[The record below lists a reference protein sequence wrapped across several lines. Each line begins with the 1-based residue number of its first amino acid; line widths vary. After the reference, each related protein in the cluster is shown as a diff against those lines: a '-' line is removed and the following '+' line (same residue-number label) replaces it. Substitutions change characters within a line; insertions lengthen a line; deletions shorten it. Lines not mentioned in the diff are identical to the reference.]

1 MWGSIEKVRNIC
13 GITKEQINDI
23 VIHDMLEQTDRKV
36 RDRVYIFRRLTMHAD
51 KIGTNKIRFDIN
63 KIGDGN
69 RDTSINS
76 TDISIYRKNNGVY
89 ELFPI
94 QKLDVLSNEITFQT
108 DIGENYEMIVEY
120 FEDNFHFSIDTLSD
134 ASSLFAAAMCMR
146 SLPLTSQTN
155 NDAKE
160 YERRAKE
167 IITRSSAS
175 FV

>member
-23 VIHDMLEQTDRKV
+23 VIYDILEQTDRKV

-51 KIGTNKIRFDIN
+51 KIATNKIRFDVN

-69 RDTSINS
+69 MDTSIDD
-76 TDISIYRKNNGVY
+76 TDIFIYRMNEGVY

-94 QKLDVLSNEITFQT
+94 EKLDIISNEITFQT
-108 DIGENYEMIVEY
+108 DIGENYEMIAEY

-146 SLPLTSQTN
+146 SLPLVEEDN
-155 NDAKE
+155 NAKE

-175 FV
+175 FI

>member
-23 VIHDMLEQTDRKV
+23 VIHDMLEQTDRNV
-36 RDRVYIFRRLTMHAD
+36 RDRVYIFRRLTMLMN
-51 KIGTNKIRFDIN
+51 KIATNKIIFDCD

-69 RDTSINS
+69 RDTSIDT
-76 TDISIYRKNNGVY
+76 TDISIYRRNNGVY

-94 QKLDVLSNEITFQT
+94 QKLDLLSNEITFQT

-134 ASSLFAAAMCMR
+134 ASSLLAAAMCMR

-167 IITRSSAS
+167 IITKSSAS
-175 FV
+175 FI

>member
-23 VIHDMLEQTDRKV
+23 VIYDILEQTDRKV
-36 RDRVYIFRRLTMHAD
+36 RDRVYTFRRLTMHAD
-51 KIGTNKIRFDIN
+51 KIDTNKIRFDVN

-69 RDTSINS
+69 MDTSIDD
-76 TDISIYRKNNGVY
+76 TDIFIYRMNEGVY

-94 QKLDVLSNEITFQT
+94 EKLDILSNEITFQT
-108 DIGENYEMIVEY
+108 DIGENYEMIAEY

-146 SLPLTSQTN
+146 SLPLVEEDN
-155 NDAKE
+155 NAKE

-175 FV
+175 FI

>member
-1 MWGSIEKVRNIC
+1 M
-13 GITKEQINDI
+13 QI
-23 VIHDMLEQTDRKV
+23 
-36 RDRVYIFRRLTMHAD
+36 D
-51 KIGTNKIRFDIN
+51 KIGTNKIRFDVN

-69 RDTSINS
+69 RDTSIDD
-76 TDISIYRKNNGVY
+76 TDISIYRRNNGVY

-146 SLPLTSQTN
+146 SLPLTENDN
-155 NDAKE
+155 NAKE
-160 YERRAKE
+160 YERRGKQL
-167 IITRSSAS
+167 ITRSSAS

>member
-13 GITKEQINDI
+13 GITKEQINDV
-23 VIHDMLEQTDRKV
+23 VIHDILEQTDRKV
-36 RDRVYIFRRLTMHAD
+36 RDRVYIFRRLTMQM
-51 KIGTNKIRFDIN
+51 NKIAANKIIFDCD

-69 RDTSINS
+69 MDTSIDT

-155 NDAKE
+155 NNAKE

>member
-23 VIHDMLEQTDRKV
+23 VIHDILEQTDRKV
-36 RDRVYIFRRLTMHAD
+36 RDKVYIFRRLTMQMN
-51 KIGTNKIRFDIN
+51 KIGTNKIRFDVN

-69 RDTSINS
+69 RDTSIDY
-76 TDISIYRKNNGVY
+76 TDISIYHKNNGVY

-94 QKLDVLSNEITFQT
+94 EKLDILSDIITFQT

-134 ASSLFAAAMCMR
+134 ASSLFAAAICMR
-146 SLPLTSQTN
+146 SLLLTGTDN
-155 NDAKE
+155 NAKE

-167 IITRSSAS
+167 IITRSFAS

>member
-13 GITKEQINDI
+13 GITKEQINDV
-23 VIHDMLEQTDRKV
+23 VIHDILEQTDRKV
-36 RDRVYIFRRLTMHAD
+36 RDRVYIFRRLTMQID

-69 RDTSINS
+69 RDTSIDY

-146 SLPLTSQTN
+146 SLPLTENDN
-155 NDAKE
+155 NAKE
-160 YERRAKE
+160 YERRGKQL
-167 IITRSSAS
+167 ITRSSAS

>member
-13 GITKEQINDI
+13 GITKEQINDV
-23 VIHDMLEQTDRKV
+23 VIHDILEQTDRKV
-36 RDRVYIFRRLTMHAD
+36 RDRVYIFRRLTMQMN

-69 RDTSINS
+69 RDTSIDD

-94 QKLDVLSNEITFQT
+94 QKLDILSNEITFQT

-146 SLPLTSQTN
+146 SLPLVEEDN
-155 NDAKE
+155 KAKE

-175 FV
+175 FVV

>member
-94 QKLDVLSNEITFQT
+94 QKLDMLSNEITFQT
-108 DIGENYEMIVEY
+108 DIGENYDMIVEY

-134 ASSLFAAAMCMR
+134 ASSLLAAAMCMR
-146 SLPLTSQTN
+146 SLPLVEEDN
-155 NDAKE
+155 KAKE

>member
-13 GITKEQINDI
+13 GITKEQINDT
-23 VIHDMLEQTDRKV
+23 VIHDMLKQTDRKV
-36 RDRVYIFRRLTMHAD
+36 RDRVYIFRRLTMQID
-51 KIGTNKIRFDIN
+51 KIDTNKIRFDVN

-69 RDTSINS
+69 MDTSTND
-76 TDISIYRKNNGVY
+76 TDICIYRKNNGVY

-94 QKLDVLSNEITFQT
+94 QKIDVLSNEITFQT
-108 DIGENYEMIVEY
+108 DIGEKYEMIVEY

-146 SLPLTSQTN
+146 SLPLTEKDN
-155 NDAKE
+155 NAKE

>member
-1 MWGSIEKVRNIC
+1 MWGSIEKVRNIS

-23 VIHDMLEQTDRKV
+23 VIYDILEQTDRKV
-36 RDRVYIFRRLTMHAD
+36 RDKVYTFRRLTMHAD
-51 KIGTNKIRFDIN
+51 KIGTNKIRFDVN

-69 RDTSINS
+69 MDTSIDD
-76 TDISIYRKNNGVY
+76 TDIFIYRMNEGVY

-94 QKLDVLSNEITFQT
+94 EKLDILSNEITFQT
-108 DIGENYEMIVEY
+108 DIGENYEMIAEY

-146 SLPLTSQTN
+146 SLPLVEEDN
-155 NDAKE
+155 NAKE

-175 FV
+175 FI

>member
-23 VIHDMLEQTDRKV
+23 VIHDILEQTDRKV
-36 RDRVYIFRRLTMHAD
+36 RNKVYIFRRLTMQM
-51 KIGTNKIRFDIN
+51 NKIAANKIMFDCN

-69 RDTSINS
+69 MDTSINS
-76 TDISIYRKNNGVY
+76 TDISIYRKNEGVY

-94 QKLDVLSNEITFQT
+94 QKLDILSNEITFQT
-108 DIGENYEMIVEY
+108 DIGENYDMIVEY

-146 SLPLTSQTN
+146 SLPLTSQTDN
-155 NDAKE
+155 NAKE
-160 YERRAKE
+160 YERKAKE
-167 IITRSSAS
+167 IITKSSAS
-175 FV
+175 FI

>member
-36 RDRVYIFRRLTMHAD
+36 RDRVYIFRRLTMQID
-51 KIGTNKIRFDIN
+51 KIATNKIRFDIN
-63 KIGDGN
+63 KIGDAN
-69 RDTSINS
+69 MDTSIDY
-76 TDISIYRKNNGVY
+76 TDISIYRMNNGVY

-120 FEDNFHFSIDTLSD
+120 FEDNFHFSIDTISD

-146 SLPLTSQTN
+146 SLPLLTGTDN
-155 NDAKE
+155 NAKE

-167 IITRSSAS
+167 IITKSSAS

>member
-23 VIHDMLEQTDRKV
+23 VIHDILEQTDRKV
-36 RDRVYIFRRLTMHAD
+36 RDRVYIFKRLTMQIN

-69 RDTSINS
+69 RDTSIDD
-76 TDISIYRKNNGVY
+76 TDISIYRRNNGVY

-94 QKLDVLSNEITFQT
+94 QKLDILSNEITFQT

-155 NDAKE
+155 NNAKE

>member
-1 MWGSIEKVRNIC
+1 
-13 GITKEQINDI
+13 
-23 VIHDMLEQTDRKV
+23 V

-69 RDTSINS
+69 RDTSIDY
-76 TDISIYRKNNGVY
+76 TDISIYRRNEGVY

-94 QKLDVLSNEITFQT
+94 QKLDILSNEITFQT
-108 DIGENYEMIVEY
+108 DIGENYDMIVEY

-155 NDAKE
+155 NNVKE

-167 IITRSSAS
+167 IITKSSAS

>member
-1 MWGSIEKVRNIC
+1 MY
-13 GITKEQINDI
+13 
-23 VIHDMLEQTDRKV
+23 M
-36 RDRVYIFRRLTMHAD
+36 D
-51 KIGTNKIRFDIN
+51 KIGTNKIRFDVN

-69 RDTSINS
+69 MDTSIDY
-76 TDISIYRKNNGVY
+76 TDISINRRNNGVY

-94 QKLDVLSNEITFQT
+94 QKLDILSNEITFQT

-146 SLPLTSQTN
+146 SLPLLTGTDN
-155 NDAKE
+155 NAKE

>member
-23 VIHDMLEQTDRKV
+23 VIYDILEQTDRKV
-36 RDRVYIFRRLTMHAD
+36 RDMVYTFRRLTMHAD
-51 KIGTNKIRFDIN
+51 KIATNKIRFDVN

-69 RDTSINS
+69 MDTSIDD
-76 TDISIYRKNNGVY
+76 TDIFIYRMNEGVY

-94 QKLDVLSNEITFQT
+94 EKLDIISNEITFQT
-108 DIGENYEMIVEY
+108 DIGENYEMIAEY

-146 SLPLTSQTN
+146 SLPLVEEDN
-155 NDAKE
+155 NAKE

-175 FV
+175 FI

>member
-36 RDRVYIFRRLTMHAD
+36 RDRVYIFRRLTMQMN
-51 KIGTNKIRFDIN
+51 KIGTNKIRFDVN

-94 QKLDVLSNEITFQT
+94 QKLDLLSNEITFQT

-155 NDAKE
+155 NNVKE

>member
-1 MWGSIEKVRNIC
+1 MWGSIEKVRNIG

-23 VIHDMLEQTDRKV
+23 VIHDIIEQTDRKV
-36 RDRVYIFRRLTMHAD
+36 RDGVYIFRRLTMPMD
-51 KIGTNKIRFDIN
+51 KIAANKIRFDCN

-69 RDTSINS
+69 MDTSIDS
-76 TDISIYRKNNGVY
+76 TDISIYHKNEGVY
-89 ELFPI
+89 ELFAI
-94 QKLDVLSNEITFQT
+94 EKLDILSNEITFQT
-108 DIGENYEMIVEY
+108 DIGENYEMLVEY

-155 NDAKE
+155 NNAKE

>member
-13 GITKEQINDI
+13 GITKEQINDV
-23 VIHDMLEQTDRKV
+23 VIHDILEQTDRKV

-51 KIGTNKIRFDIN
+51 KIATNKIRFDIN

-69 RDTSINS
+69 MDTSIDD
-76 TDISIYRKNNGVY
+76 TDIFIYRMNEGVY

-94 QKLDVLSNEITFQT
+94 EKLDILSNEITFQT
-108 DIGENYEMIVEY
+108 DIGENYEMIAEY

-146 SLPLTSQTN
+146 SLPLVEEDN
-155 NDAKE
+155 NAKE

-175 FV
+175 FI

>member
-23 VIHDMLEQTDRKV
+23 VIYNILEQTDRQV

-51 KIGTNKIRFDIN
+51 KTDVNKIRFDIN
-63 KIGDGN
+63 KIGDAN
-69 RDTSINS
+69 MDTSIDY
-76 TDISIYRKNNGVY
+76 TDISIYRMNNGVY

-94 QKLDVLSNEITFQT
+94 QKLDILPNEITFQT

-120 FEDNFHFSIDTLSD
+120 FEDNFHLSIDTLSD

-146 SLPLTSQTN
+146 SLPLTEKD

-167 IITRSSAS
+167 IITKSSAS

>member
-1 MWGSIEKVRNIC
+1 
-13 GITKEQINDI
+13 
-23 VIHDMLEQTDRKV
+23 
-36 RDRVYIFRRLTMHAD
+36 MHAD
-51 KIGTNKIRFDIN
+51 KIATNKIRFDIN

-69 RDTSINS
+69 MDTSINDM
-76 TDISIYRKNNGVY
+76 DISIYRKNNGVY

-94 QKLDVLSNEITFQT
+94 QKLDILSNEITFQT

-146 SLPLTSQTN
+146 SLPLTENDN
-155 NDAKE
+155 NAKE
-160 YERRAKE
+160 YERRGKQL
-167 IITRSSAS
+167 ITRSSAS

>member
-36 RDRVYIFRRLTMHAD
+36 RDKIYIFRRLTIHAD
-51 KIGTNKIRFDIN
+51 KIGTNKIRFDVN

-94 QKLDVLSNEITFQT
+94 QKLDILSNEITFQT
-108 DIGENYEMIVEY
+108 DIGENYEMLVEY
-120 FEDNFHFSIDTLSD
+120 FEDNFHFLIDSLSD
-134 ASSLFAAAMCMR
+134 ASSLLATAMCVR
-146 SLPLTSQTN
+146 SLPLTPQKDIN
-155 NDAKE
+155 AKE

-167 IITRSSAS
+167 IIARSSTS
-175 FV
+175 FI

>member
-36 RDRVYIFRRLTMHAD
+36 RDKVYIFRRLTMLMN
-51 KIGTNKIRFDIN
+51 KIAANKIRFDVN

-69 RDTSINS
+69 RDTSIDD

-94 QKLDVLSNEITFQT
+94 QKLDILSNEITFQT
-108 DIGENYEMIVEY
+108 DIGENYQIIVEY

-134 ASSLFAAAMCMR
+134 ASSLLAAAMCVR
-146 SLPLTSQTN
+146 SLPLTSQTDN
-155 NDAKE
+155 NAKE

-167 IITRSSAS
+167 IITKSSAS
-175 FV
+175 FI

>member
-23 VIHDMLEQTDRKV
+23 VIHDMLEQTDRQV
-36 RDRVYIFRRLTMHAD
+36 RDKVYVFRRLTIHVD
-51 KIGTNKIRFDIN
+51 KIATNKIRFDIN

-69 RDTSINS
+69 MDTSINDM
-76 TDISIYRKNNGVY
+76 DISIYRKNNGVY

-108 DIGENYEMIVEY
+108 DIGENYEMVVEY

-146 SLPLTSQTN
+146 SLPLVEEDN
-155 NDAKE
+155 NAKE
-160 YERRAKE
+160 YERKAKE

-175 FV
+175 FI

>member
-36 RDRVYIFRRLTMHAD
+36 RDRVYIFRRLTMYMD
-51 KIGTNKIRFDIN
+51 KIASKKIRFDVN

-94 QKLDVLSNEITFQT
+94 QKLDLLSNEITFQT

-146 SLPLTSQTN
+146 SLPLTSQTDN
-155 NDAKE
+155 NAKE

-167 IITRSSAS
+167 IITKSSAS
-175 FV
+175 FI

>member
-13 GITKEQINDI
+13 GITKEQINDV
-23 VIHDMLEQTDRKV
+23 VIHDILEQTDRKV
-36 RDRVYIFRRLTMHAD
+36 RDRVYIFRRLTMQMN

-69 RDTSINS
+69 RDTSIDD

-94 QKLDVLSNEITFQT
+94 QKLDILSNEITFQT
-108 DIGENYEMIVEY
+108 DIGENYDMIVEY

>member
-51 KIGTNKIRFDIN
+51 KIAANKIRFDVN

-76 TDISIYRKNNGVY
+76 TDISIYRRNNGVY

-94 QKLDVLSNEITFQT
+94 QKLDLLSNEITFQT
-108 DIGENYEMIVEY
+108 DIGENYDIIVEY

-146 SLPLTSQTN
+146 SLPLTEKD

>member
-23 VIHDMLEQTDRKV
+23 VIYDILEQTDRKV
-36 RDRVYIFRRLTMHAD
+36 RDRVYTFRRLTMHAD
-51 KIGTNKIRFDIN
+51 KIATNKIRFDVN

-69 RDTSINS
+69 MDTSIDD
-76 TDISIYRKNNGVY
+76 TDIFIYRMNEGVY

-94 QKLDVLSNEITFQT
+94 EKLDILSNEITFQT
-108 DIGENYEMIVEY
+108 DIGENYEMIAEY

-146 SLPLTSQTN
+146 SLPLVEEDN
-155 NDAKE
+155 NAKE

-175 FV
+175 FI

>member
-51 KIGTNKIRFDIN
+51 KIATNKIRFDVN

-69 RDTSINS
+69 RDTSIDY
-76 TDISIYRKNNGVY
+76 TDISIYRMNNGVY
-89 ELFPI
+89 ELFSI
-94 QKLDVLSNEITFQT
+94 QKLDLLSNEITFQT
-108 DIGENYEMIVEY
+108 DIGENYEMFVEY
-120 FEDNFHFSIDTLSD
+120 FEDNFHLSIDTLSD

-155 NDAKE
+155 NNVKE